1 MLAPLRQANLAICWD
16 DTATLVPL
24 CDLYVASIS
33 ATIRWAIACGKP
45 VVNYDVF
52 QYRFDDYDG
61 VPGNILVNDI
71 ATFQQALSELGANPD
86 RLAALA
92 TAQSTVAPGLGRL
105 DGASS
110 RRMLALIDRLLV
122 PANRQAN

>member
-1 MLAPLRQANLAICWD
+1 M
-16 DTATLVPL
+16 
-24 CDLYVASIS
+24 
-33 ATIRWAIACGKP
+33 
-45 VVNYDVF
+45 NYDVF

-61 VPGNILVNDI
+61 VPGNIMVNDI
-71 ATFQQALSELGANPD
+71 ASFRQALSELAANPE

-92 TAQSTVAPGLGRL
+92 AAQSTVAQDWGCL
-105 DGASS
+105 DGESS

>member
-24 CDLYVASIS
+24 CDLYVAAIS

-71 ATFQQALSELGANPD
+71 ALLPAGAQRLAANPE

-92 TAQSTVAPGLGRL
+92 SAQSTVAQDWGRL
-105 DGASS
+105 DGESS
-110 RRMLALIDRLLV
+110 RRMLALIDRLLTS
-122 PANRQAN
+122 ANRKPN